1 MHTLAA
7 RAIDAQALDQ
17 GHPVAVFCRVFTRLT
32 PDTPMPLDE
41 LYTPDVRFEDPLHR
55 LEGLGQLRQY
65 FTRLNAGLVEGRFS
79 FDELLVGETTA
90 MVPWTMYLR
99 LRRMQQPVVVTGCSH
114 LRYEAKVSQQRDYF
128 DLGALI
134 YEHIPVFGA
143 VVRRIKA
150 SL

>member
-1 MHTLAA
+1 MHALAA
-7 RAIDAQALDQ
+7 RSVAPGALDAA
-17 GHPVAVFCRVFTRLT
+17 HPVAVFCRVFTRLT

-55 LEGLGQLRQY
+55 LEGLDQVRQY

-79 FDELLVGETTA
+79 FGEALVGDTTA
-90 MVPWTMYLR
+90 MVPWTMHLS
-99 LRRMQQPVVVTGCSH
+99 LRRIRRPVVVAGCSH
-114 LRYEAKVSQQRDYF
+114 LRYAAKVSEQRDYF
-128 DLGALI
+128 DLSALI
-134 YEHIPVFGA
+134 YEQIPVFGA